1 MKPVSA
7 RNSCALMIAALF
19 AGTAT
24 AQAAEAPK
32 FAWGKAGVS
41 YQQYRDEAYD
51 CAMIG
56 LATDID
62 KTAPVEKLR
71 SASRQ
76 MEALDGR
83 LQGMAGASDPAAA
96 GMSYAADAQAI
107 QASARPEKQVAAIK
121 EIIFP
126 VIQQCMIKR
135 GYTRFA
141 LTEDQR
147 AHLATFKDRSDE
159 RRAYLHTLASNA
171 DILEKQ
177 KQPLP
182 E

>member
-1 MKPVSA
+1 MKSVSA
-7 RNSCALMIAALF
+7 RATCPVMIAALF
-19 AGTAT
+19 VGAAT
-24 AQAAEAPK
+24 AQAGEAPK
-32 FAWGKAGVS
+32 FAWGKAGVA

-51 CAMIG
+51 CAMVG
-56 LATDID
+56 LDSNID
-62 KTAPVEKLR
+62 KTAPVETLR

-76 MEALDGR
+76 LEALDGR
-83 LQGMAGASDPAAA
+83 LQSMAGASNPAAA
-96 GMSYAADAQAI
+96 GMNYAADTQAI
-107 QASARPEKQVAAIK
+107 QASARPEKQIDAIK
-121 EIIFP
+121 QIIFP

-147 AHLATFKDRSDE
+147 AHLSTFKDKSDE
-159 RRAYLHTLASNA
+159 RRTYLYTLASDG
-171 DILEKQ
+171 DIVEKQ